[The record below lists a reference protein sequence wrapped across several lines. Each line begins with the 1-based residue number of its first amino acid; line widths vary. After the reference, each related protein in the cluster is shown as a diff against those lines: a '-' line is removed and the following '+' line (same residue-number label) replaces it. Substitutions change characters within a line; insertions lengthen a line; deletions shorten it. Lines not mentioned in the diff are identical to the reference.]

1 MKILLQNSSDISK
14 EKYTKDS
21 IELIFLYDHDLI

>member
-1 MKILLQNSSDISK
+1 MKILFQNGVDVSK

-21 IELIFLYDHDLI
+21 IELIFLYDHDLT

>member
-1 MKILLQNSSDISK
+1 MKILFENSVDVSK
-14 EKYTKDS
+14 KKYTKDS

>member
-1 MKILLQNSSDISK
+1 MKILFKNSSDISK